1 MSLNS
6 ASLLILRVIL
16 IPQHVTLPKCT
27 ELLPFDIV
35 TLICSVKKAR
45 DEKVVQEK
53 MKTKLQFYVF
63 IFAREAHLA
72 MIKIPGI
79 RFD

>member
-16 IPQHVTLPKCT
+16 IPQHVKLPKCM

-45 DEKVVQEK
+45 DEKVSAGENENKV
-53 MKTKLQFYVF
+53 TILCFYF
-63 IFAREAHLA
+63 CT
-72 MIKIPGI
+72 
-79 RFD
+79 